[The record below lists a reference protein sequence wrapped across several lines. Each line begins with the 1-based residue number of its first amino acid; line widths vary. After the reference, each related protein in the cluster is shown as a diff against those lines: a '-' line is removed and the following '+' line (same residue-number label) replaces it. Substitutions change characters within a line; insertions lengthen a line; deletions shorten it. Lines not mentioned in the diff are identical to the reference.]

1 MESTYLVESRLR
13 NTGHGLSSAGI
24 HSQYTTRSSRTMYYS
39 TQTPPV
45 LFLLRV
51 VLLFG
56 ELKAKREAE
65 EVPPYKSAVALVPV
79 PT

>member
-1 MESTYLVESRLR
+1 
-13 NTGHGLSSAGI
+13 
-24 HSQYTTRSSRTMYYS
+24 MYYS